1 MLKERLKAS
10 LNRKLFEA
18 IKNGQVDKMRR
29 LIKRGAELNS
39 QNELGQSPL
48 SWAIDKN
55 QIEIVRVLLTEYN
68 LNSKMINNALFDA
81 VYLGDIDIAKLLIEN
96 GADINT
102 QKEFSDTPLHKAV
115 REKNFDLVKLL
126 IEYGADVNM
135 QNHLGDTPLHRA
147 VESARVDL
155 VKLLIENG
163 ADVNIK
169 DNAGWT
175 PLHMAALNGYYD
187 VAKLLIE
194 NGANVNIKGN
204 TGWTPLHWA
213 AYWNHINITKLLI
226 EYGADVNIKNESGC
240 TPLHEA
246 AFKERYDIV
255 KLLIENGADP
265 DIRNNEGKTF
275 LDLCGPEKRKNI
287 EDFLKD
293 YSTSKE
299 TKSYEVVSIFDN
311 ALLDFAYYNNLIE
324 VKKCVYSGK
333 FDINVQD
340 DKGYT
345 PLMYAI
351 INNNLNMVMFL
362 IEHGADINLCKN
374 DGDCPL
380 KVAEEYGVSNEI
392 ISYLKEKLATL
403 GVLENKSNEDIIK

>member
-1 MLKERLKAS
+1 MLKERLKAR

-39 QNELGQSPL
+39 QNELGKSPL
-48 SWAIDKN
+48 RWAIDKN
-55 QIEIVRVLLTEYN
+55 QIEIVQVLLTEYN

-81 VYLGDIDIAKLLIEN
+81 VHLGDIDIAKLLIEN

-102 QKEFSDTPLHKAV
+102 QKKLGNTPLHKAKDSFGCGYIKMS
-115 REKNFDLVKLL
+115 EFLIKN
-126 IEYGADVNM
+126 GADVNM

-169 DNAGWT
+169 NNAGNTPLVIVMSSDYSPVETIKLLIDNGAFINTQNNNGDT
-175 PLHMAALNGYYD
+175 PLHLA
-187 VAKLLIE
+187 
-194 NGANVNIKGN
+194 VNKR
-204 TGWTPLHWA
+204 
-213 AYWNHINITKLLI
+213 
-226 EYGADVNIKNESGC
+226 EYLQYI
-240 TPLHEA
+240 
-246 AFKERYDIV
+246 

-265 DIRNNEGKTF
+265 DIRNNKGKTF

-299 TKSYEVVSIFDN
+299 TKSHEVVSIFDN

-351 INNNLNMVMFL
+351 INNNLSMVMFL

>member
-1 MLKERLKAS
+1 MLKERLKAR

-39 QNELGQSPL
+39 QNKMGKSPL
-48 SWAIDKN
+48 RWAIDKN

-81 VYLGDIDIAKLLIEN
+81 VHLGDIDIAKLLIEN

-102 QKEFSDTPLHKAV
+102 QKKFGNTPLHKAKDSFGCGYIKMS
-115 REKNFDLVKLL
+115 EFLIKN
-126 IEYGADVNM
+126 GADVNM

-169 DNAGWT
+169 NNAGNTPLIIVMSSDYSPVETIKLLIDNGAFINTQNNNGDT
-175 PLHMAALNGYYD
+175 PLHLA
-187 VAKLLIE
+187 
-194 NGANVNIKGN
+194 VNKR
-204 TGWTPLHWA
+204 
-213 AYWNHINITKLLI
+213 
-226 EYGADVNIKNESGC
+226 EYLQYI
-240 TPLHEA
+240 
-246 AFKERYDIV
+246 

-299 TKSYEVVSIFDN
+299 TKSHEVVSIFDN

-351 INNNLNMVMFL
+351 INNNLSMVMFL

>member
-1 MLKERLKAS
+1 MLKERLKAR

-102 QKEFSDTPLHKAV
+102 QKEFGNTSLHLAV

-126 IEYGADVNM
+126 IEYGADVNIK
-135 QNHLGDTPLHRA
+135 N
-147 VESARVDL
+147 
-155 VKLLIENG
+155 N
-163 ADVNIK
+163 AD
-169 DNAGWT
+169 WT
-175 PLHMAALNGYYD
+175 PLHWTASNGYYD

-194 NGANVNIKGN
+194 NGA
-204 TGWTPLHWA
+204 
-213 AYWNHINITKLLI
+213 
-226 EYGADVNIKNESGC
+226 DVNIKDEDGW

-246 AFKERYDIV
+246 AFKGNIDIG
-255 KLLIENGADP
+255 KCLIENGADP
-265 DIRNNEGKTF
+265 FIKNKNGKTPLDICQNDDIRQLLEKYMEEYHSIQEKIKRNE
-275 LDLCGPEKRKNI
+275 
-287 EDFLKD
+287 
-293 YSTSKE
+293 S
-299 TKSYEVVSIFDN
+299 SIFDN
-311 ALLDFAYYNNLIE
+311 DLLDSAYYNNLIE

-345 PLMYAI
+345 PLMHAI
-351 INNNLNMVMFL
+351 TNHNLQMVEFL
-362 IEHGADINLCKN
+362 VEHGADINLCNNK
-374 DGDCPL
+374 GQSPL
-380 KVAEEYGVSNEI
+380 KIAYLYDSKEIAE
-392 ISYLKEKLATL
+392 YLF
-403 GVLENKSNEDIIK
+403 LEGAVDKNVEDRKQDNVDKT